1 MCDTA
6 IVLPEFLRSQVIGI
20 YGKFVLMAERTV
32 REPYSKYIIHEQDL
46 LRPGVQGQ
54 DALERCIRPLS

>member
-1 MCDTA
+1 MRDA
-6 IVLPEFLRSQVIGI
+6 AVVFPAFLRSQVIGI
-20 YGKFVLMAERTV
+20 FGKFVLMAERTV

-54 DALERCIRPLS
+54 DALKRGIRPLG